1 MNAYIT
7 IVRHQ
12 YGTDILYAGGNEKTA
27 YSKLAKYCRDW
38 WFQEGL
44 DSETGIYSEKR
55 LARLKD
61 ETIIKKYFN
70 NEAVIMNGEEGSVQE
85 ITLEDMGV

>member
-1 MNAYIT
+1 MNAYIA

-12 YGTDILYAGGNEKTA
+12 YGTDILYAGGSEKAA
-27 YSKLAKYCRDW
+27 YGALAKYCRDW

-44 DSETGIYSEKR
+44 DSETGIYSEER

-61 ETIIKKYFN
+61 STIINKYFAS
-70 NEAVIMNGEEGSVQE
+70 ERVYMNGEEGTVE
-85 ITLEDMGV
+85 AVTLEDMGA